1 MLCLRASGI
10 ISPMRIHVLVVGL
23 VLCWPLAASAT
34 ISGDLRFGLLF
45 DETRA
50 PSGVVADDNG
60 ARLRARLRFASDA
73 DGEWRFVGRLA
84 TIQDSR
90 ASGSEF
96 WLHGYAPGP
105 GGLTPG
111 QLTVD
116 EAYVDYRPQDARW
129 DLRVGRFQ
137 ATFGLADLMRKSLD
151 QNDSPNF
158 DVTWS
163 DGAWLRIRGDEW
175 TTHVLLRHND
185 RRGPT
190 GLYRAPLDF
199 SRSESRVSAFVALE
213 GAPQG
218 VLTQRTFALT
228 WLPGA
233 WAGDDYIAATA
244 KFAGEWPLSGERRAR
259 VGGELGYATDGPGG
273 SAIAWQVAAG
283 LVELMPGQDLA
294 LVVGRLAEGWLTS
307 ADFRPGEALVELR
320 WTWRIAPS
328 WTMTSRVRR
337 RLQNEIPVGG
347 VARRRSADA
356 YFRLDFRF

>member
-1 MLCLRASGI
+1 MNLRA
-10 ISPMRIHVLVVGL
+10 LVTGL
-23 VLCWPLAASAT
+23 VLCWPVAAGAA

-50 PSGVVADDNG
+50 ATGVVTNNNG
-60 ARLRARLRFASDA
+60 ARLRARLRFASDT

-90 ASGSEF
+90 ANGGDF
-96 WLHGYAPGP
+96 WLHGYAPGS

-111 QLTVD
+111 QITID

-137 ATFGLADLMRKSLD
+137 AAFGLADVMRKSLD

-163 DGAWLRIRGDEW
+163 DGVWLRMRGNQW

-199 SRSESRVSAFVALE
+199 TRSESRISAFVALE
-213 GAPQG
+213 GAPTG
-218 VLTQRTFALT
+218 VLAQRTFALT

-244 KFAGEWPLSGERRAR
+244 KIAGEWPLSGESRAR
-259 VGGELGYATDGPGG
+259 VGGELGYAADGPGG
-273 SAIAWQVAAG
+273 GAAAWQVSAG
-283 LVELMPGQDLA
+283 VVELMPGQDLA
-294 LVVGRLAEGWLTS
+294 LVVGRLDEGWLTS

-320 WTWRIAPS
+320 WIWRIAS
-328 WTMTSRVRR
+328 DWKMTARVRR
-337 RLQNEIPVGG
+337 RLQNEIPAGG
-347 VARRRSADA
+347 IERRRSADA
-356 YFRLDFRF
+356 YLRLDFRF